1 MWSQIAIAAAGL
13 FAASSFK
20 YLPLAYFIRF
30 YAIPIKYLMFRNK
43 PSHLKAFEDKVHQS
57 KLSLFAPVT
66 KYTYCCPMECDFFG
80 FHKNN
85 GTYQTE
91 LDLNRTE
98 ALLNKLY
105 PYLIDFHKDRGKY
118 PYIPLAT
125 IGIYFMKEILPFQK
139 YRVENRILTWDDKW
153 IFVLSKFIVGER
165 VVSLSVGKL
174 VFKDNRR
181 TIKPADVIS
190 YCGYSCEDVEKVRLE
205 NLKYVKSFIDP
216 HDFLDLTFQ
225 PGAK

>member
-1 MWSQIAIAAAGL
+1 MAIAAAGL
-13 FAASSFK
+13 FAATSFK
-20 YLPLAYFIRF
+20 YLPFAYFFRF
-30 YAIPIKYLMFRNK
+30 YAIPIKYFIFKSK
-43 PSHLKAFEDKVHQS
+43 PSDLKQFKDRVRQS

-66 KYTYCCPMECDFFG
+66 KHTYCCPMECDFFG

-85 GTYQTE
+85 GTYQVE

-98 ALLNKLY
+98 AILDKLY
-105 PYLIDFHKDRGKY
+105 PYLMDFHKEKGKY

-139 YRVENRILTWDDKW
+139 YHVENRILTWDEKW
-153 IFVLSKFIVGER
+153 IFVLSKFIVGDR
-165 VVSLSVGKL
+165 TVSLSVGKL

-181 TIKPADVIS
+181 TIKPAEVIS
-190 YCGYSCEDVEKVRLE
+190 SCGYDCPEVEKIRLE

-216 HDFLDLTFQ
+216 HDFLNLSFK
-225 PGAK
+225 PEAN